1 MVKTYD
7 IVLAMTNGGPGTST
21 WTPAYFAINAYSTR
35 ANIGY
40 ASAAAV
46 IMLLITVAVFL
57 PLMLVTAW
65 QVRRREAA
73 AI

>member
-1 MVKTYD
+1 MAD
-7 IVLAMTNGGPGTST
+7 PALDL
-21 WTPAYFAINAYSTR
+21 TPAYFAINAYST
-35 ANIGY
+35 AQIGY

-57 PLMLVTAW
+57 PLLLITAW

-73 AI
+73 AT